1 MSLLRAA
8 TVSFASIVFAFATAA
23 GAAAPA
29 AKAQAPGFYRM
40 ALGDFEVTV
49 ISDGTADF
57 PMADLLKD
65 MPRKDIDQL
74 LARSFLGNP
83 VETSVNAFLVNT
95 GSKLVL
101 IDTGAGMNF
110 GPTLNRLI
118 PNLKAAGY
126 KPEQVDEIYITH
138 MHGDHVGGLTT
149 DGKMNF
155 PNAIVRAD
163 QHDVDFWL
171 SPATL
176 EKAGKDDKGF
186 VEAAQN
192 AFKPYQDA
200 GKLKPFEGD
209 TELVPGVR
217 SHASHGHTPGHTTYI
232 VESKGQ
238 RLVLWGDLMHVAA
251 VQFPAPT
258 VTIKFD
264 SDSKAAK
271 AARLKAFAEAA
282 KQKDWIGAAHLPF
295 PGIGHIRAEGR
306 GYAYVPVNYA
316 GPR

>member
-8 TVSFASIVFAFATAA
+8 KLSFASFVFAFATAA
-23 GAAAPA
+23 GAAAPM
-29 AKAQAPGFYRM
+29 AKSQAPGFYRM
-40 ALGDFEVTV
+40 ALGEFEVTV
-49 ISDGTADF
+49 ISDGSVDL
-57 PMADLLKD
+57 PMAEILKD
-65 MPRKDIDQL
+65 MPRKNIDQL

-83 VETSVNAFLVNT
+83 LDTSVNAFLVNT

-101 IDTGAGMNF
+101 IDTGAGSFF
-110 GPTLNRLI
+110 GPTLGRLI

-126 KPEQVDEIYITH
+126 TPEQVDEIYITH
-138 MHGDHVGGLTT
+138 MHGDHVGGLIA
-149 DGKMNF
+149 DGKVNF

-176 EKAGKDDKGF
+176 EKAGKDEKGF
-186 VEAAQN
+186 VQAAQD

-251 VQFPAPT
+251 VQFPSPT
-258 VTIKFD
+258 VTIQFD

-271 AARLKAFAEAA
+271 AQRLKAFAEAA

-295 PGIGHIRAEGR
+295 PGIGHLRAEGK
-306 GYAYVPVNYA
+306 GYSYVPANYA

>member
-149 DGKMNF
+149 DGKVNF

-176 EKAGKDDKGF
+176 EKAGKDEKGF
-186 VEAAQN
+186 VEAAQK

-295 PGIGHIRAEGR
+295 PGIGHIRAEGK